1 MEAPGGTGPG
11 GAEPGGMAPAAAEE
25 FNIVHGAP
33 IAEICE
39 DVYRYTA
46 AHLDGVVVA
55 DIATFET
62 SVSEVLRLMKELPRV
77 ERFVHQDFSGVFLI
91 RNAGWAVRTAIGAV
105 FGTVIRA
112 AAPRTRLVCLA

>member
-11 GAEPGGMAPAAAEE
+11 GEETAEKTPAAAEE
-25 FNIVHGAP
+25 FNIVHGPP

-62 SVSEVLRLMKELPRV
+62 SVFEVLRLMTELPRV

-112 AAPRTRLVCLA
+112 AAPRTRLVCS

>member
-1 MEAPGGTGPG
+1 METPGGVEN
-11 GAEPGGMAPAAAEE
+11 AETIAAATEE

-39 DVYRYTA
+39 EVYRYTA
-46 AHLDGVVVA
+46 ANINGVVVA

-62 SVSEVLRLMKELPRV
+62 SVSEVLRLMTELPRV
-77 ERFVHQDFSGVFLI
+77 ERFVHKDFSGVFLI

>member
-1 MEAPGGTGPG
+1 MEAPGPG
-11 GAEPGGMAPAAAEE
+11 GAEPGGMPPAAAEE
-25 FNIVHGAP
+25 FNIVHGPP

-39 DVYRYTA
+39 DIYRYTA

-77 ERFVHQDFSGVFLI
+77 ERFVHQDFSGVFQI

-105 FGTVIRA
+105 FGVVIRA
-112 AAPRTRLVCLA
+112 AAPGTRLICS